1 MRKKTF
7 STLAICFLFTV
18 SLWAQNGLEPVK
30 TTDLLKLKTMTGIDI
45 SPDESQAV
53 FVLTSIEKDRKGEYR
68 YFRNLWL
75 VDLDKTDKLT
85 QLTFGKRSDS
95 SPAWSPDG
103 MFIAFIRPFE
113 DKPQIWILP
122 ITGGEAF
129 RLTDVE
135 NGVSNFQ
142 WVPNSQK
149 ILFAFII
156 PEWEIQ
162 GKPGWSYER
171 PGRNRG
177 DVPNWKKDS
186 SKENSVKPDPDGNIK
201 EIRAWLAKNAS
212 EDNPRVFNRQDL
224 QGEMSLQNRLSYSH
238 LFVVEVKSQAEAKQI
253 THGFQSFGSFDWS
266 PDSEKII
273 CTSADFKEHPDR
285 IDDSDLWIM
294 NSDGSD
300 LELFLDWENYRVSSP
315 QYSPDG
321 KTILHT
327 VRDQDEKGYALSQL
341 AVISAHAGLRF
352 N

>member
-1 MRKKTF
+1 
-7 STLAICFLFTV
+7 
-18 SLWAQNGLEPVK
+18 
-30 TTDLLKLKTMTGIDI
+30 
-45 SPDESQAV
+45 
-53 FVLTSIEKDRKGEYR
+53 
-68 YFRNLWL
+68 
-75 VDLDKTDKLT
+75 
-85 QLTFGKRSDS
+85 
-95 SPAWSPDG
+95 
-103 MFIAFIRPFE
+103 
-113 DKPQIWILP
+113 
-122 ITGGEAF
+122 
-129 RLTDVE
+129 
-135 NGVSNFQ
+135 
-142 WVPNSQK
+142 
-149 ILFAFII
+149 
-156 PEWEIQ
+156 
-162 GKPGWSYER
+162 
-171 PGRNRG
+171 
-177 DVPNWKKDS
+177 
-186 SKENSVKPDPDGNIK
+186 
-201 EIRAWLAKNAS
+201 
-212 EDNPRVFNRQDL
+212 
-224 QGEMSLQNRLSYSH
+224 LSYSH

>member
-135 NGVSNFQ
+135 NVVYNFQ
-142 WVPNSQK
+142 WAPNSQK

-186 SKENSVKPDPDGNIK
+186 
-201 EIRAWLAKNAS
+201 
-212 EDNPRVFNRQDL
+212 
-224 QGEMSLQNRLSYSH
+224 
-238 LFVVEVKSQAEAKQI
+238 
-253 THGFQSFGSFDWS
+253 
-266 PDSEKII
+266 
-273 CTSADFKEHPDR
+273 
-285 IDDSDLWIM
+285 
-294 NSDGSD
+294 
-300 LELFLDWENYRVSSP
+300 
-315 QYSPDG
+315 
-321 KTILHT
+321 
-327 VRDQDEKGYALSQL
+327 
-341 AVISAHAGLRF
+341 
-352 N
+352 